1 MIALSKL
8 FPILIAEI
16 ILILITE
23 IIITTLIP
31 NQQSTDNLLLTL
43 FLVDFFRSLHYL
55 TFYYNTK
62 YRKTRGHPVGKV
74 DQITNMSEDEAFCS
88 GPTTTRK

>member
-23 IIITTLIP
+23 IIITTLI
-31 NQQSTDNLLLTL
+31 
-43 FLVDFFRSLHYL
+43 
-55 TFYYNTK
+55 YY
-62 YRKTRGHPVGKV
+62 
-74 DQITNMSEDEAFCS
+74 
-88 GPTTTRK
+88 